1 MDRRNSRDREFGEFV
16 DARALVM
23 RRTAYLLCGDWH
35 RAEDIVQQSLIKMYV
50 AWSRV
55 RKDSV
60 DAYARKVLVRTAIDE
75 TRRGFFQRERIV
87 DSVPES
93 AVTDATTDLDLR
105 RALDALP
112 AGQRAVVV
120 LRYWEDLSITET
132 ARILGR
138 TEGTVKSQAAKGLAA
153 LRDLLENE
161 PASRIH
167 TSEVIRKGRTKL
179 VRRRTAIAG
188 ALAFVL
194 LAGFSAAGYLAM
206 PQKTSSSNTGALDS
220 AGVFDR
226 NAQLTALLKN
236 GYRLPPGVTAED
248 VPEIGAGALTFF
260 TRDTNTPDGLRRAV
274 ARLRD
279 AQGVGGLTIAIG
291 RAQSTDLGSCDDPT
305 CRIEERDGIRIR
317 SNQLPNPTPGVVV
330 VSVNVIRPD
339 GTTITIT
346 SDNLGRFSDAVHG
359 APALNG
365 SPQRS
370 APLLDR
376 EELIKIATLP
386 GLTF

>member
-1 MDRRNSRDREFGEFV
+1 LDRDREFGEFV

-35 RAEDIVQQSLIKMYV
+35 RAEDIVQQALIKMYV

-87 DSVPES
+87 DAVPDL
-93 AVTDATTDLDLR
+93 AVTDSSSDLDLR
-105 RALDALP
+105 EALDSLP
-112 AGQRAVVV
+112 PGQRAVVV

-161 PASRIH
+161 PVSRIH
-167 TSEVIRKGRTKL
+167 TSEVIRKGKTKL
-179 VRRRTAIAG
+179 VRRRTALAG
-188 ALAFVL
+188 AMVFTL
-194 LAGFSAAGYLAM
+194 LAGVGVTGYLAAVPHKASAPAM
-206 PQKTSSSNTGALDS
+206 SQDS
-220 AGVFDR
+220 GGVVDR
-226 NAQLTALLKN
+226 NAQLTALLRS
-236 GYRLPPGVTAED
+236 GYRLPPGITAED
-248 VPEIGAGALTFF
+248 VPEIRAQAFVFF
-260 TRDTNTPDGLRRAV
+260 TRDTNTLDNKRRAV

-279 AQGVGGLTIAIG
+279 AQGVGGVTIAIG
-291 RAQSTDLGSCDDPT
+291 RTTRSEMGNCDDPS

-317 SNQLPNPTPGVVV
+317 SIQLPSTTPGAQVLYVDA
-330 VSVNVIRPD
+330 IRPD
-339 GTTITIT
+339 GTTIMLS
-346 SDNLGRFSDAVHG
+346 SDNIGRFSDAVWG
-359 APALNG
+359 QPDLG
-365 SPQRS
+365 GVPQRS
-370 APLLDR
+370 EPLLNR